1 MFIDTLAFACR
12 VLELKQPFED
22 QLPPTTQ
29 QVVVNLGDSILIGVK
44 LTLVG
49 SPLLYSDSLTESG

>member
-1 MFIDTLAFACR
+1 MYVYTIITSLRC
-12 VLELKQPFED
+12 LWSYSII
-22 QLPPTTQ
+22 PPEERRQ
-29 QVVVNLGDSILIGVK
+29 EECEKKSGAGILIGVK